1 MVFIDSI
8 ESLYLFCILEV
19 QTMTKWYTNIR
30 QRVGIWKHL
39 TNPLYILVV
48 LYLSILLMPSI
59 LLSVT
64 WYPWV
69 YYINHNDKTISK
81 LNSKRSFILPL

>member
-1 MVFIDSI
+1 MVFIEYNI
-8 ESLYLFCILEV
+8 HQFNRFFVEV
-19 QTMTKWYTNIR
+19 QSTTKWYTNIR